1 MAMYFYNRESELYH
15 MMNDDDYL
23 CHYGIPGMKWGKRK
37 LKEIKNWYEE
47 RKKYRIRNKR
57 FKSINK
63 TANQWAKNDK
73 KVAKVE
79 RRVANRSTGP
89 IAELISPDK
98 VSQTKNFNSSVMANR
113 KAYEKALEEQKR
125 QKEYRAKKWR
135 TDLRKVKNA
144 NAIKNESAAIQK
156 YVDWDVE
163 YYKKTGKKRP
173 YKK

>member
-1 MAMYFYNRESELYH
+1 
-15 MMNDDDYL
+15 
-23 CHYGIPGMKWGKRK
+23 
-37 LKEIKNWYEE
+37 
-47 RKKYRIRNKR
+47 
-57 FKSINK
+57 
-63 TANQWAKNDK
+63 
-73 KVAKVE
+73 
-79 RRVANRSTGP
+79 
-89 IAELISPDK
+89 
-98 VSQTKNFNSSVMANR
+98 MANR